1 MTPDH
6 MQIRA
11 TAIVNDL
18 TKVTDP
24 AGALDV
30 LMLAVYLVAV
40 MTGQNEDDA
49 DELLRACIDV
59 IAKRMANYTKDRE
72 TFVRS
77 RGKVKDKDKQAKL
90 IKAML
95 AMGMKP

>member
-24 AGALDV
+24 PGALDV

-40 MTGQNEDDA
+40 MTGEDKDDA
-49 DELLRACIDV
+49 DELMHACIDV
-59 IAKRMANYTKDRE
+59 MAKRMANYTKDRE

-77 RGKVKDKDKQAKL
+77 RGKTKDKDKQARL
-90 IKAML
+90 LKAML
-95 AMGMKP
+95 GLGMKP